1 MLKGI
6 AASPGIE
13 IGKVHVISHEQ
24 INIETR
30 LIEKEEVQEEIKKLK
45 AAIEA
50 SKSQLQEIKKQAE
63 QKLGADKSE
72 IFGAHLMVLEDPV
85 LLEEIESK
93 INNELI
99 TADNSVSQVVKNYVK
114 SLLIWKMSI

>member
-45 AAIEA
+45 AAIEI

-63 QKLGADKSE
+63 QKLGADKAE

-99 TADNSVSQVVKNYVK
+99 TADNSVSQVVKNYV
-114 SLLIWKMSI
+114 